1 MGNTLALN
9 QEALGSDDAG
19 IIPRALRD
27 IYARMEAERA
37 APREHRRAFRL
48 QLSYLEIYREE
59 ARDLLLPSASASAS
73 ASATTPGLTI
83 REDGAGITVAG
94 LSLHEAAS
102 LQAVADLLYRG
113 ALARATATTNM
124 NAHSS
129 RSHAV
134 CTLHL
139 ESWLEAEAEAG
150 AGNAAT
156 RRTLSKFNLVD
167 LAGSERAKRTG
178 AEGDRLKEGIQI
190 NKGLLALG
198 NVISA
203 LTDPG
208 RKGAGH
214 VPYRDSKITR
224 LLQDSLGG
232 SAFTVRY
239 HACWPCGFIHST
251 HAAAFD

>member
-1 MGNTLALN
+1 MK
-9 QEALGSDDAG
+9 
-19 IIPRALRD
+19 
-27 IYARMEAERA
+27 AERA
-37 APREHRRAFRL
+37 VPPERRRAFRL

-59 ARDLLLPSASASAS
+59 ARDLLLPSASASA
-73 ASATTPGLTI
+73 TGPGLSI
-83 REDGAGITVAG
+83 REDGAGIAVAG

-102 LQAVADLLYRG
+102 LEAVADLLYRG

-134 CTLHL
+134 CTLRL
-139 ESWLEAEAEAG
+139 ESWLEAE

-208 RKGAGH
+208 RKGTGH

-232 SAFTVRY
+232 SAFTVRTMDAW
-239 HACWPCGFIHST
+239 HAVSVYSRSHLTDSFFVFAKYTPPPTVHDRLRLPRG
-251 HAAAFD
+251 